1 MPEKDYVHAIF
12 VIAVI
17 LLFAP
22 FVASILFNFAVS
34 GMPNR
39 QELAQGSFYTSVL
52 FQTTAFMMLIYVAY
66 KRFIEGYKDG
76 RNRSSKSPG

>member
-1 MPEKDYVHAIF
+1 MPEKDYVHAIY

-22 FVASILFNFAVS
+22 FVASILFNFAVG
-34 GMPNR
+34 GMPNK
-39 QELAQGSFYTSVL
+39 QELTAGSYFTAVL

-76 RNRSSKSPG
+76 RSQSIKSPE